1 MDKITNFCQNKTIF
15 IGLDI
20 HKKTWNL
27 TARCEG
33 IQIKYWTMPASKE
46 KLVSSLSNLFPGAS
60 FALAYEAGCFG
71 YWVYDYLMDHGIKT
85 IITPPNL
92 IPKEDTQRVK
102 TNRIDSRKLATFLE
116 KGLLKAV
123 AVPEESIRLHRAV
136 IRTRR
141 QISKDQRR
149 IQYQIRSSLL
159 FHGIECD
166 LPLGRWANYIIDN
179 LYCLKFSDPYFEES
193 FHRMLD
199 RLVQARQD
207 LSSQTLLVKK
217 IARLPEYEKQ
227 LDLLL
232 TIPGVGLITAIEILM
247 ELYDIERFQTGDQ
260 IASYI
265 GLTPKEHSTGEAEKS
280 KRGHITHAGNAYLR
294 ALFVELAWRAIRKD
308 GALAER
314 YTRIQKK
321 RGAKIAIVAL
331 ARTLAVRVRHILVS
345 NNEYVL
351 GLAQ

>member
-1 MDKITNFCQNKTIF
+1 MNKITNFYQNKTIF
-15 IGLDI
+15 IGLDL

-33 IQIKYWTMPASKE
+33 MLIKYWTMPASKE
-46 KLVSSLSNLFPGAS
+46 KLVTSLSTLFPGAS
-60 FALAYEAGCFG
+60 FVLAYEAGCFG
-71 YWVYDYLMDHGIKT
+71 YWIYDYLVDHGIKT

-102 TNRIDSRKLATFLE
+102 TDRIDSRKLANYLE

-123 AVPEESIRLHRAV
+123 AVPEERIRLHRAV

-141 QISKDQRR
+141 QISKDQKR
-149 IQYQIRSSLL
+149 IQNQIRSSLL

-166 LPLGRWANYIIDN
+166 LPLGRWANYLIDN
-179 LYCLKFSDPYFEES
+179 LYCLKFRDPYFEES

-199 RLVQARQD
+199 RLVQVRQD
-207 LSSQTLLVKK
+207 LSGQTLLIKK

-227 LDLLL
+227 IDLLL

-247 ELYDIERFQTGDQ
+247 ELYDIKRFQTGDQ
-260 IASYI
+260 VASYI
-265 GLTPKEHSTGEAEKS
+265 GLTPKEHSTGETVKS
-280 KRGHITHAGNAYLR
+280 RRGHITHAGNAYLR
-294 ALFVELAWRAIRKD
+294 SLFVELAWRAIRKD
-308 GALAER
+308 VALSER
-314 YTRIQKK
+314 FTRIHKK
-321 RGAKIAIVAL
+321 RGKKIAIVAL

-351 GLAQ
+351 GVVQ